1 MAFYLSF
8 WRSLYLENREWCAN
22 IGQHCCLVI
31 PGWSCFGQPCS
42 TLHSDT
48 ALISMLEWEDPGHHQ
63 KGQEMVLSGG
73 GFTMLLVDLR
83 PELVQSWF
91 VPNGTENYLDLRPQ
105 IADPDRQL
113 DMDHTKTLSHAKSRV
128 GKQAKRNVSTFGWF
142 SWLKLPFGGYP
153 YCPTPPK
160 RHTQLSNTILSEVTL
175 RAVDA
180 IPEGVR
186 PSGHWRGK
194 WSTTI
199 KVRLVKHETS
209 MMFRPGWYFQIF
221 NFNRTKTCML
231 KQTEI
236 HYFNVHWELTW
247 WLSMHPFQLGFEWP
261 AGPLTMLSGPTKIEL
276 ICIPNLIYR
285 YETCCS

>member
-186 PSGHWRGK
+186 PKWTLKGK
-194 WSTTI
+194 MINDDKNQRSTGQTWNQYDVSTWMI
-199 KVRLVKHETS
+199 FSNIQFQQDKNMYVETDWNTLLQCPLGINVVTFYASVPAWVWMTRRTPDHAVRANQDRIDL
-209 MMFRPGWYFQIF
+209 
-221 NFNRTKTCML
+221 
-231 KQTEI
+231 
-236 HYFNVHWELTW
+236 
-247 WLSMHPFQLGFEWP
+247 HPQSHL
-261 AGPLTMLSGPTKIEL
+261 
-276 ICIPNLIYR
+276 
-285 YETCCS
+285 